1 MKKNNILF
9 LSLLILS
16 LSNMVYAQDI
26 KPINNSD
33 ESFKLFWSSFK
44 KAVINNQKDKVIGYT
59 NFPFYSEY
67 GNMRD
72 KKSFAKDY
80 GFLFYKEIVNGIKIA
95 QVDKEI
101 KTNDDGAVSLKK
113 LEDKITHKINNFL
126 GLPKTSE
133 VYLLTVEWIAGRPEK
148 YLETW
153 ANLVF
158 IKIGNEFKLV
168 SSNDPYLG
176 FE

>member
-1 MKKNNILF
+1 
-9 LSLLILS
+9 
-16 LSNMVYAQDI
+16 
-26 KPINNSD
+26 
-33 ESFKLFWSSFK
+33 
-44 KAVINNQKDKVIGYT
+44 
-59 NFPFYSEY
+59 
-67 GNMRD
+67 MRD

-80 GFLFYKEIVNGIKIA
+80 EFLFYKEMVNGIKIA

-133 VYLLTVEWIAGRPEK
+133 VYLLTVEWIAGRPER